1 MGTREEDGIMSD
13 LKLTRVPS
21 IRVGLLMRTSP
32 EQAFEALRDPAITTR
47 FWYTKSTGPMA
58 PGAALRWDWEMY
70 GVSTDVVVAEV
81 EENRRIAFRWN
92 TQDPEAATDVEF
104 RFDDRGV
111 RGTYVEIT
119 ETGLRGDGDALV
131 GHVGASTE
139 GFTFVLS
146 ALKAYLEHDLVLHI
160 IEDAHPDQRVA

>member
-1 MGTREEDGIMSD
+1 MMSD
-13 LKLTRVPS
+13 LKLTKVPS
-21 IRVGLLMRTSP
+21 VRVGLLMRTPP

-58 PGAALRWDWEMY
+58 PGAALRWHWEMY
-70 GVSTDVVVAEV
+70 GVYTDVVVAEV

-92 TQDPEAATDVEF
+92 TQDPDAATDVEF

-131 GHVGASTE
+131 DHVGASTE

>member
-1 MGTREEDGIMSD
+1 MSD
-13 LKLTRVPS
+13 LKLTKIPS
-21 IRVGLLMRTSP
+21 VKVGLLMRTPP

-47 FWYTKSTGPMA
+47 FWYTGSTGPMA
-58 PGAALRWDWEMY
+58 PGAQLRWEWEMY
-70 GVSTDVVVAEV
+70 GVSTEVVVGEV

-104 RFDDRGV
+104 RFDDRGPG
-111 RGTYVEIT
+111 RTYVEIT
-119 ETGLRGDGDALV
+119 ESGYRGDGDALV
-131 GHVGASTE
+131 DHVGASTE

-146 ALKAYLEHDLVLHI
+146 ALKAFLEHDLVLHI